1 MNAIAKAVVVSVS
14 LALPLLGA
22 AQTVAKSWAY
32 KPFSVTSTK
41 QKREVGD
48 AAIADQLMCKSTLD
62 NLAEFMDLV
71 QNFDLVRTSATD
83 GSMSMTTFLGRQEG
97 RQVEVMFAVEA
108 RTRLLSHIWVDGKP
122 HLHCKF

>member
-1 MNAIAKAVVVSVS
+1 MNSVAKAVVVAAS
-14 LALPLLGA
+14 LVLPLTGV

-62 NLAEFMDLV
+62 NAAEFMDLV
-71 QNFDLVRTSATD
+71 QNFDLVRTSAAD
-83 GSMSMTTFLGRQEG
+83 GTVSMTTFRGRQEG
-97 RQVEVMFAVEA
+97 RQVEVMFAVDT
-108 RTRLLSHIWVDGKP
+108 RTRLLSYVWVDGKP
-122 HLHCKF
+122 NLHCNF